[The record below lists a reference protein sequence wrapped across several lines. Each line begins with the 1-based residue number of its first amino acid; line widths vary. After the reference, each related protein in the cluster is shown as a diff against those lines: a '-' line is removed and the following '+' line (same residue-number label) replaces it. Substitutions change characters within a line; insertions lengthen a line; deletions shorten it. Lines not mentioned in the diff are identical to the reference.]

1 MALNGYLLNRKRRKR
16 NRQRIN
22 RSKRAKIEPRTT
34 YPYQGRLIECRSHGL
49 LQSAMPVAPCTG
61 QRAKVG
67 VACTGQRG
75 RTAEC
80 RAFNAESRVTFN
92 SSGSVHDTGSKHG
105 PEIMVSPA
113 TRCKVDNM
121 LKVLQMNLTHLG
133 PSKIK
138 WLLSQNDAMVICIQE
153 HHLRGQKLKDAIRK
167 LRRKYQVITGDG
179 EGDRLPNPMP

>member
-16 NRQRIN
+16 NRQRYN
-22 RSKRAKIEPRTT
+22 RSTRAKIEPRTT
-34 YPYQGRLIECRSHGL
+34 HPYQGRLIECRSHGQL
-49 LQSAMPVAPCTG
+49 DAALPVAPCTG

-92 SSGSVHDTGSKHG
+92 SGGSVHDPGSKHG

-138 WLLSQNDAMVICIQE
+138 WLLSQNLLHYRHD
-153 HHLRGQKLKDAIRK
+153 D
-167 LRRKYQVITGDG
+167 RRIVLQLLAGVLEKGSNLINHRIVRHVELHRQAG
-179 EGDRLPNPMP
+179 